1 MALVRFNFFTG
12 TRFMSSWMTQMISL
26 AKLLMISETY
36 FRQDSKNDAD
46 QTVALIL
53 WCITRHELVVGV
65 LTNKLWVLKW
75 TSLAESLCVNAPNK
89 SVNIFY
95 KKSAPKS
102 KLPGRLLLLSPIV
115 KSLLIR
121 CGPTTIVQWITQRT
135 LIVGGKYHCTAAGL
149 RSRLDRTPLFQF
161 SSAV

>member
-1 MALVRFNFFTG
+1 MDKSNRKY
-12 TRFMSSWMTQMISL
+12 R
-26 AKLLMISETY
+26 
-36 FRQDSKNDAD
+36 
-46 QTVALIL
+46 
-53 WCITRHELVVGV
+53 
-65 LTNKLWVLKW
+65 
-75 TSLAESLCVNAPNK
+75 LCVNAPNK

-149 RSRLDRTPLFQF
+149 QF
-161 SSAV
+161 Y